1 MASRVYFVK
10 KGQGAITLE
19 VKPTTIGIASSVA
32 KLKKSGGSVTDVGDS
47 GNDATGKIQS
57 VPVGKSADL
66 LQSVLVI
73 TTIVDLTAVP
83 KNQWNQVFEQLRV
96 NYHLEGGIDG
106 PQDFNVDNDDKSQ
119 ILDGK
124 MIIAVKAIK
133 FELHAIPQ

>member
-47 GNDATGKIQS
+47 GNDATGTIQR
-57 VPVGKSADL
+57 VAVGKSADL
-66 LQSVLVI
+66 LTCVLVI
-73 TTIVDLTAVP
+73 STIIDLTPVP
-83 KNQWNQVFEQLRV
+83 KNQWKQVFDQLRI
-96 NYHLEGGIDG
+96 NYHLEGGSDG

-119 ILDGK
+119 IMDGK
-124 MIIAVKAIK
+124 MIICVKAIK
-133 FELHAIPQ
+133 FELNAIPQ

>member
-47 GNDATGKIQS
+47 GNDATGTIQS
-57 VPVGKSADL
+57 VTVGKSADL
-66 LQSVLVI
+66 LSCVLVI
-73 TTIVDLTAVP
+73 STIIDLTPVP
-83 KNQWNQVFEQLRV
+83 KNQWKQVFDQLRI
-96 NYHLEGGIDG
+96 NYHLEGGADG

-119 ILDGK
+119 IMDGK
-124 MIIAVKAIK
+124 MIICVKAIK
-133 FELHAIPQ
+133 FELNEIPQ